1 MHGKA
6 TKGAAGRE
14 AGTPCKRKGIGK
26 GKEAE
31 ESGGGRSGARG

>member
-1 MHGKA
+1 MCDKV
-6 TKGAAGRE
+6 TKGTVGRK
-14 AGTPCKRKGIGK
+14 ASTLCKGKGAGK